1 MEQLEQARF
10 NYETKVENT
19 PKTTVEK
26 NNKIKIE
33 DIAPET
39 KTKVDYFSKKLK
51 MLHRLIKNVV
61 SKKIL
66 NSR

>member
-26 NNKIKIE
+26 IIR
-33 DIAPET
+33 
-39 KTKVDYFSKKLK
+39 LK
-51 MLHRLIKNVV
+51 
-61 SKKIL
+61 
-66 NSR
+66 